1 MGNPQTPQ
9 HRPHTA
15 HSRSRKP
22 EKVEHPHVLARR
34 LKRFAVV
41 AAAAAFGLTWGLV
54 SQNVV
59 GATNATTTQRATIPG
74 SEYFGSA
81 GSQSIPLIGGGVPVA
96 RTGAS

>member
-1 MGNPQTPQ
+1 MGTSQTPQ
-9 HRPHTA
+9 HRPHPPQR
-15 HSRSRKP
+15 RSQAP
-22 EKVEHPHVLARR
+22 EKVEHPHVFARR
-34 LKRFAVV
+34 LKGWAVV

-74 SEYFGSA
+74 SEYFA
-81 GSQSIPLIGGGVPVA
+81 GSQSIPLIGGGVPVV